1 MRETDEMTCREVSD
15 FLGAYLAGELP
26 AGERTRFDEHLVE
39 CPDCRTYL
47 RQYEATREL
56 CRGALDAGAVD
67 AGVPEELVQAILA
80 ARPSDEPPREPRSR
94 RRR

>member
-15 FLGAYLAGELP
+15 FLGAYLAGEL
-26 AGERTRFDEHLVE
+26 AAAERTRFDDHLAE

-56 CRGALDAGAVD
+56 CRGALDADALE

-80 ARPSDEPPREPRSR
+80 ARPAAEPPRNPRPR